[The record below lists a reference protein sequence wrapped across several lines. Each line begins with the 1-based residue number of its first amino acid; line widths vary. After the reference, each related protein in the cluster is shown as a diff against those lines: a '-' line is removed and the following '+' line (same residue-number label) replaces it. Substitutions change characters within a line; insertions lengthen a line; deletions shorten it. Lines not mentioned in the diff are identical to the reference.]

1 MDPAPPSDII
11 NEKEYEVEE
20 VWNYKKQEYSTQFLV
35 YQKGYR
41 NEHDQQIAESVL
53 PHAKEVI
60 KVGQEFQ
67 VETYKIGG

>member
-35 YQKGYR
+35 Y
-41 NEHDQQIAESVL
+41 
-53 PHAKEVI
+53 
-60 KVGQEFQ
+60 
-67 VETYKIGG
+67 